1 MWALLFASLALAGV
15 PEDLHLAADTDLPTD
30 VRQAAFARVIATNKV
45 ADVTR
50 IADDAK
56 ADPAERWV
64 AIRALGTMTAPEARD
79 AIAAYLD
86 AKDATT
92 RIAALG
98 AAGDRGDR
106 TLSGRMAARLEDKA
120 LLVRVAAADALGR
133 LKDPSTIGD
142 LERALGAPDARHK
155 GASLWV
161 RRAYVDAIA
170 AIGGDYAAPALGRA
184 LNDDDA
190 EVVDAAVAGL
200 ERIAGFSYAEGRSR
214 EEMLEA
220 WRRWSG
226 SKGK

>member
-1 MWALLFASLALAGV
+1 MWALLLASLAVAGV
-15 PEDLHLAADTDLPTD
+15 PEDLRLAADTDLPTD
-30 VRQAAFARVIATNKV
+30 VRQAAFGRVVATNGV
-45 ADVTR
+45 TEVTR

-79 AIAAYLD
+79 AIVAYLD

-106 TLSGRMAARLEDKA
+106 SLSGRMAARLEDKA

-133 LKDPSTIGD
+133 LRDPSTVPD
-142 LERALGAPDARHK
+142 LERAMAAPDARQK
-155 GASLWV
+155 GTPWV
-161 RRAYVDAIA
+161 RRTYVEAID
-170 AIGGDYAAPALGRA
+170 AIGGDLAVPALGRA
-184 LNDDDA
+184 LNDDSA

-226 SKGK
+226 SKSR